1 MPPYKILSLPLS
13 PPGAVARRG
22 SLALLITKAP
32 SYARRPDG
40 AQEATLV
47 CLTGLTRSG
56 EIRTYRPAAREQ
68 GYDSRVERDWREI
81 DAFVDASS
89 LDPERAIEV
98 ARAHTWPGHPDSP
111 RHWESFAEA
120 KEALRVARRPT
131 NEEQS

>member
-13 PPGAVARRG
+13 PPGTVARRG

-32 SYARRPDG
+32 SYARRPDD

-47 CLTGLTRSG
+47 RLTGLTRDG
-56 EIRTYRPAAREQ
+56 KIRTYRPAAREQ
-68 GYDSRVERDWREI
+68 DYDSRVGRDWREI

-89 LDPERAIEV
+89 LDPEHAIEA

-111 RHWESFAEA
+111 RPWECFAEA
-120 KEALRVARRPT
+120 KEALRTARRTHPK
-131 NEEQS
+131 EQS